1 MSKPRI
7 LFVCI
12 GNACRSQM
20 AEGFARA
27 KYGKRYEIW
36 SAGSRPAG
44 FVAPL
49 SLTVMQEKSIDISK
63 HTSKSTKQ
71 VPQGKYEAVVT
82 MGCGD
87 DACPHLPAL
96 YRMDW
101 QIEDPYGKPIEAF
114 RAARDRIEKEVDE
127 LFAHL
132 EKLSKTGHP

>member
-1 MSKPRI
+1 MSKPKV

-27 KYGKRYEIW
+27 KYGDRYEIL

-49 SLTVMQEKSIDISK
+49 SIDVMREKSIDISS

-71 VPQGKYEAVVT
+71 VPLEKYEAVVT

-87 DACPHLPAL
+87 DACPHLPAK

-101 QIEDPYGKPIEAF
+101 QIEDPFGKPVIAF
-114 RAARDRIEKEVDE
+114 REARDRIEREVDE
-127 LFAHL
+127 LFSHL